1 MATKIYESRENE
13 AQALKSTSE
22 STIGLIQNGEL
33 TYHPVNAFVE
43 VPSVG
48 DIVLLD
54 DIKSIKYIKA
64 GTYSPV
70 SNLNPNGI
78 PASWDKVGVV
88 TAIHRGKA
96 LIVDKTNASKV
107 WINGYLWQVTG
118 WTLDSEDHT
127 TNITVHT
134 GTASRT
140 VAFTYNA
147 ATKEEVA
154 QQLTEFF
161 NTNLSTLDNQRYQ
174 GTIRDG
180 EVVIQKDTFSNY
192 QQYTCTC
199 SGLTVTNLITQYAP
213 AMDSGWIAVNGTT
226 SGYVLN
232 VGRYI
237 GQYGGDSSADRN
249 PTSVVSSIPATP
261 VSRNAYLGQYCQYL
275 RDIYGDGDEGY
286 YKYIA
291 GYLPKVPCNR
301 GNISLR
307 YSGLELTRMLA
318 PYEITRYGATS
329 PIPLFPTH
337 DYAYQLSYDN
347 PQLSK
352 GNWFVANPYEMALV
366 LPQLTY
372 SADATKV
379 GPGITT
385 IRRESDIINRSL
397 LSIGGSALPVST
409 DWWTSLRR
417 DANSS
422 WSYYWYGNFSSYYTF
437 RNSLLVPRFCL
448 INI

>member
-1 MATKIYESRENE
+1 MAIKIYGSRENE

-54 DIKSIKYIKA
+54 NIKSIKYIKA

-96 LIVDKTNASKV
+96 LIVDKTNASEV

-154 QQLTEFF
+154 EQLTTFF

-213 AMDSGWIAVNGTT
+213 ARDTSTFCVNGISMT
-226 SGYVLN
+226 YPVLN

-237 GQYGGDSSADRN
+237 GQYGGDTSADRN

-275 RDIYGDGDEGY
+275 RDIYGEGEDGY

-291 GYLPKVPCNR
+291 GYLPKIPSNR
-301 GNISLR
+301 GMNNLQ
-307 YSGLELTRMLA
+307 YSGLDLTRMLA
-318 PYEITRYGATS
+318 PYEITRYGASS
-329 PIPLFPTH
+329 PIKLFPTH
-337 DYAYQLSYDN
+337 DYAYQLGYDN
-347 PQLSK
+347 PELAK
-352 GNWFVANPYEMALV
+352 GNWFVLNPYEMALV

-372 SADATKV
+372 SADATRV

-385 IRRESDIINRSL
+385 IRRDSDVINRSL
-397 LSIGGSALPVST
+397 LSIGGSSLPVSAT
-409 DWWTSLRR
+409 WWTSLRR
-417 DANSS
+417 NANNS
-422 WSYYWYGNFSSYYTF
+422 WNYNWNGNFNNNNF
-437 RNSLLVPRFCL
+437 NNSLLVPRF
-448 INI
+448 